1 MIRYSIA
8 LSTLQTAANPFDS
21 GRIFAAQSAR
31 KRGSGLFKQTGFWH
45 DAPDLDWRDGSHLFN
60 SLLVLLAI
68 PVSTVL
74 PVSMGLSVVGRLLGQ
89 QLERDWWTPSGRYGC
104 NTVPRQD

>member
-8 LSTLQTAANPFDS
+8 LSTLQSAAPSGN

-31 KRGSGLFKQTGFWH
+31 KRGCGSVKQTGFWH
-45 DAPDLDWRDGSHLFN
+45 DAVDLDRRDGNHLFN
-60 SLLVLLAI
+60 SLLVLSI

-74 PVSMGLSVVGRLLGQ
+74 PGISMGLSIVRQLLGQ
-89 QLERDWWTPSGRYGC
+89 QLERDWWAQSGRYGC
-104 NTVPRQD
+104 NAVPRQD

>member
-1 MIRYSIA
+1 MIRHSIA
-8 LSTLQTAANPFDS
+8 LSTHAANPSDS
-21 GRIFAAQSAR
+21 GRIFAAQGAR
-31 KRGSGLFKQTGFWH
+31 KRGRGSVKQTGFWQ
-45 DAPDLDWRDGSHLFN
+45 DASDLDRRDGSHLFN

-74 PVSMGLSVVGRLLGQ
+74 PVSMELSVVGRLLGQ
-89 QLERDWWTPSGRYGC
+89 QLERDWWIPSGRYGC